1 VFCITADHGNAEQMI
16 DLETGNPHTAHT
28 TSKRLIVSWLTLDRV
43 PFIVTGEKGTLKVTE
58 EHGALADVAPT
69 ILSIMGLP
77 QPEEMGGKSLAK
89 E

>member
-1 VFCITADHGNAEQMI
+1 MFCITADHGNAEQMI

-28 TSKRLIVSWLTLDRV
+28 TSKRYIVSWLTLDRV